1 MTTPTAKQITDY
13 ELATSYRRV
22 VARLIDLGVGFFVL
36 LMISGM
42 IAELI
47 RMLFKLD
54 QDAFTTLFMVV
65 WFLLLIVYDIVMHRL
80 LGKTLGKML
89 LGLRVVDVKGDKL
102 SWGMCILRVVLVY
115 ILAIGIVF
123 LTAVT
128 ASIFGWIFIGSL
140 GRYRRFPHDSATRSF
155 VVREIKG
162 QLVKSTASAS
172 VSPGK
177 PTPLADLE
185 RLYEQGIISKE
196 ELERKKKEIG
206 VR

>member
-1 MTTPTAKQITDY
+1 M
-13 ELATSYRRV
+13 SYRRV

-54 QDAFTTLFMVV
+54 QDTFTTLFMVI
-65 WFLLLIVYDIVMHRL
+65 WFLLLVVYDIVMHRL

-102 SWGMCILRVVLVY
+102 SWGMCILRAVLVY
-115 ILAIGIVF
+115 LFAIGIVF

-162 QLVKSTASAS
+162 QLVKATASAS

-185 RLYEQGIISKE
+185 RLYEQGIITKE

-206 VR
+206 AQ

>member
-1 MTTPTAKQITDY
+1 
-13 ELATSYRRV
+13 
-22 VARLIDLGVGFFVL
+22 
-36 LMISGM
+36 
-42 IAELI
+42 
-47 RMLFKLD
+47 
-54 QDAFTTLFMVV
+54 
-65 WFLLLIVYDIVMHRL
+65 
-80 LGKTLGKML
+80 
-89 LGLRVVDVKGDKL
+89 
-102 SWGMCILRVVLVY
+102 MCILRAVLVY
-115 ILAIGIVF
+115 LFAIGIVF

-162 QLVKSTASAS
+162 QLVKATASAS

-185 RLYEQGIISKE
+185 RLYEQGIITKE

-206 VR
+206 AQ

>member
-1 MTTPTAKQITDY
+1 MNTPSAKQVTDY

-22 VARLIDLGVGFFVL
+22 VARLIDLGVGFFIL
-36 LMISGM
+36 LMISLI

-47 RMLFKLD
+47 RTLFKLD
-54 QDAFTTLFMVV
+54 QDTFSTLSMVI
-65 WFLLLIVYDIVMHRL
+65 WLLSLVAYDIIMHRL

-89 LGLRVVDVKGDKL
+89 LGLKVVDLKGDKL
-102 SWGMCILRVVLVY
+102 SWGMCVLRAVLTY
-115 ILAIGIVF
+115 LLGIGIIF

-128 ASIFGWIFIGSL
+128 ASLFGWIFIGSL
-140 GRYRRFPHDSATRSF
+140 GRYKRFPHESATRSF

-162 QLVKSTASAS
+162 QLVKATGS
-172 VSPGK
+172 VDVQTGR

-185 RLYEQGIISKE
+185 RLYEQGIITRE

-206 VR
+206 A